1 MPETEST
8 SGEGIRTM
16 DIGLIL
22 GAFGIKGEVR
32 ILSLN
37 DEPERFSELKDV
49 VVVNEGG
56 IETGLEIVKV
66 RLHKKYA
73 LVLFKGIDNRTKAEN
88 LKGSY
93 VRLLEPDGE
102 LSRAEEAKV
111 ERDRLIGLKVFT
123 KSGEFLGE
131 LEEVIRTGANDVY
144 EVSDGKR
151 TVLLPAINDVIKSID
166 LENGRMVVDP
176 LPGLL

>member
-1 MPETEST
+1 
-8 SGEGIRTM
+8 M

-37 DEPERFSELKDV
+37 DEPERFSELKDIIV
-49 VVVNEGG
+49 VDENGKEA
-56 IETGLEIVKV
+56 GLEIVKA
-66 RLHKKYA
+66 RTHKKHA
-73 LVLFKGIDNRTKAEN
+73 LVLFKGIENRTQAEN

-102 LSRAEEAKV
+102 LSGAEEAQV
-111 ERDRLIGLKVFT
+111 LRDRLIGIKVFT